1 MPILLLV
8 PVALA
13 NISKKKE
20 DKETEPR
27 SRARIVISKVDP
39 ETGQRKDYSPKEE
52 AEETPKAQ
60 KEEHAFLLR
69 KNVDLSGPGQGGELE
84 ILSLDLW
91 SMLQELLSQ
100 YPYHLFSNNPAMI
113 ESPYEPFILNWD
125 SLEDAAKGSSEGK
138 NDTQARADLKDLLT
152 TLSNGSGDAK
162 LDKYFKAR
170 KSHIEQKSV
179 TFETLWTLFTPGA
192 LVYGRPFLE
201 QDQLFI
207 VQDNWKPWPDPSAK
221 TWYLQCWTYDWDGKQ
236 FRRLPLRVDI
246 ERFEGQMPINS
257 LPFYP
262 LDYHMER
269 EDLIKRLKARG
280 ATYKRVCTTKE
291 GSRMFEYKGDV
302 VGSKEGITG
311 VKANNDEV
319 NPENPS
325 TIFIEAYGIRR
336 TIKPDQTKSRS

>member
-1 MPILLLV
+1 MPTLLLV

-13 NISKKKE
+13 NVSKKKE

-27 SRARIVISKVDP
+27 SRARILISKIDP
-39 ETGQRKDYSPKEE
+39 ETGERKDHSPKEE

-69 KNVDLSGPGQGGELE
+69 KIVDLSGPGQRGELE
-84 ILSLDLW
+84 ILSPDLW

-100 YPYHLFSNNPAMI
+100 YPYHLFSNKSATI

-125 SLEDAAKGSSEGK
+125 SLEEAAKGSSEGG
-138 NDTQARADLKDLLT
+138 NDTQTRADLKELLT

-221 TWYLQCWTYDWDGKQ
+221 TWYLQCWTYDWDGQ
-236 FRRLPLRVDI
+236 RFRRIPLRVEI
-246 ERFEGQMPINS
+246 QSFEGQVPITS

-262 LDYHMER
+262 LDYHVER
-269 EDLIKRLKARG
+269 ERLIRKLRDRG

-302 VGSKEGITG
+302 VVSKKGITG
-311 VKANNDEV
+311 LKADNDEV
-319 NPENPS
+319 NPKNPL
-325 TIFIEAYGIRR
+325 TCFHLNH
-336 TIKPDQTKSRS
+336 